1 LAPYRIAPPPAG
13 FGFYCHPDWLLIGR
27 DDSLI
32 AKYALTTAGF
42 GHTTEKVIRG
52 SNDGLPIE
60 AFTHRWQTQRTET
73 YTDSEGRTR
82 TRTVTENHS
91 EIVTAIMMP
100 FSFPLLSVGGGG
112 GGEKVRFESEQFNDR
127 FTVRTADPKFASDVI
142 HPRTMEFLMAVQPP
156 GFRIEGGVM
165 RFAVDRHDTR
175 LIGVCADFAHEF
187 FGCVPP
193 FVWRDR
199 QITPPAFRR
208 MPSD

>member
-1 LAPYRIAPPPAG
+1 
-13 FGFYCHPDWLLIGR
+13 
-27 DDSLI
+27 
-32 AKYALTTAGF
+32 
-42 GHTTEKVIRG
+42 
-52 SNDGLPIE
+52 
-60 AFTHRWQTQRTET
+60 
-73 YTDSEGRTR
+73 
-82 TRTVTENHS
+82 VTENHS
-91 EIVTAIMMP
+91 EIVTAIMTP
-100 FSFPLLSVGGGG
+100 FSFPLLSVSGGG
-112 GGEKVRFESEQFNDR
+112 GGEKVRFKSEQFNDR

-165 RFAVDRHDTR
+165 RFAVDRHDTQ